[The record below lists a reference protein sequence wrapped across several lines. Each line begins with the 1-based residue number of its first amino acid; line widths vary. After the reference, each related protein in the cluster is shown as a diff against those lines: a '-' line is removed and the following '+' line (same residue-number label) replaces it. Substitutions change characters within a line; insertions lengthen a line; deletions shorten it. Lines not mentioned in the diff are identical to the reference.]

1 MMAIIQVKA
10 QGTAGIDVIPNGG
23 FEKWQDTG
31 QPTGW
36 RIVSSLNPERVQ
48 ERRPESTGVYALK
61 IWLNGSIKSREK
73 ILSIRTVKDEWRR
86 VESTVT
92 IPENIH
98 SMGMGIRTQSYQGYM
113 LFDDMSMVLKESGPD
128 ISPVPEAPDNL
139 RMKAYQNEMEI
150 SWNKVADETIKWE
163 VVFDDQVETITSG
176 NSYVK
181 TKLKPGSTHHI
192 KVRAVK
198 GKEFSPY
205 AERRGA
211 TERMCEAENSEDRI
225 PYLRTILPDG
235 SCEGRF
241 LKLYYNELANPN
253 AKVSY
258 KLDGVTIEPKDNTL
272 EFPEFEG
279 FYKRF
284 RLEVYIDEG
293 EGREWEILYPHLGVK
308 RNEK

>member
-1 MMAIIQVKA
+1 
-10 QGTAGIDVIPNGG
+10 
-23 FEKWQDTG
+23 
-31 QPTGW
+31 
-36 RIVSSLNPERVQ
+36 
-48 ERRPESTGVYALK
+48 
-61 IWLNGSIKSREK
+61 
-73 ILSIRTVKDEWRR
+73 
-86 VESTVT
+86 
-92 IPENIH
+92 
-98 SMGMGIRTQSYQGYM
+98 MGMGIRTQSYQGYM
-113 LFDDMSMVLKESGPD
+113 LFDDMSMVLKESGSD

-211 TERMCEAENSEDRI
+211 TERMREAENSEDRI

>member
-1 MMAIIQVKA
+1 
-10 QGTAGIDVIPNGG
+10 
-23 FEKWQDTG
+23 
-31 QPTGW
+31 
-36 RIVSSLNPERVQ
+36 
-48 ERRPESTGVYALK
+48 
-61 IWLNGSIKSREK
+61 
-73 ILSIRTVKDEWRR
+73 
-86 VESTVT
+86 
-92 IPENIH
+92 
-98 SMGMGIRTQSYQGYM
+98 
-113 LFDDMSMVLKESGPD
+113 
-128 ISPVPEAPDNL
+128 
-139 RMKAYQNEMEI
+139 MKAYQNEMEI

-211 TERMCEAENSEDRI
+211 TERMREAENSEDRI

-241 LKLYYNELANPN
+241 LKLYYNELVNPN